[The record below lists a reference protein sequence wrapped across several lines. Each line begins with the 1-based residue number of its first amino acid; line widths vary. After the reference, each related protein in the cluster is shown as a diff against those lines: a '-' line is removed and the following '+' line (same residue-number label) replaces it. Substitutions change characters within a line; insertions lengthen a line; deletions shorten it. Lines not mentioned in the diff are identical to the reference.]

1 MWLFRILWFF
11 CSVKVK
17 VIPTYLYE
25 KSVFGYFRSIFSSG
39 KLVTRWFVDRR
50 ECCCQRP
57 RSRFIRELINSD
69 KSENESGKYTQHTVR
84 KSQIMSKNSIFR
96 KNDKIV
102 NLNFCAKNQWI
113 SVIFKHWY
121 LLEFEFSREKNGKI
135 QLFSIFGNSV
145 FPQNHDFWREN
156 SNYPVNFP
164 LKNSKKSWLSSL
176 KIQIQNLEFFWKIE
190 FLDIIWNFL
199 TLCWGCDVEAAEAAE
214 AVKACSWGWW

>member
-1 MWLFRILWFF
+1 MLTEMSSNFALGSSAKKTSFLGCKTFQLMHISGSLDIKIAILW
-11 CSVKVK
+11 K
-17 VIPTYLYE
+17 
-25 KSVFGYFRSIFSSG
+25 IFTPKNPLFS
-39 KLVTRWFVDRR
+39 
-50 ECCCQRP
+50 
-57 RSRFIRELINSD
+57 
-69 KSENESGKYTQHTVR
+69 HTVR
-84 KSQIMSKNSIFR
+84 KSHIVSKNSIFR

-164 LKNSKKSWLSSL
+164 FENSKKSWLFSL